1 MNPTEMFAAASI
13 LLLTVGLVAWA
24 GLAMARI
31 EAQLQSIGGFD
42 GMLFEIEPR
51 AADNAEGR
59 R

>member
-1 MNPTEMFAAASI
+1 MFLVASI

-42 GMLFEIEPR
+42 GMHFEIEPR
-51 AADNAEGR
+51 AADNAEGPR
-59 R
+59 

>member
-42 GMLFEIEPR
+42 GMRFEIETR
-51 AADNAEGR
+51 AADNAEGPR
-59 R
+59 

>member
-1 MNPTEMFAAASI
+1 MNSTEMFLVASI

-24 GLAMARI
+24 GLAMARV

-51 AADNAEGR
+51 ATDNAEGR

>member
-42 GMLFEIEPR
+42 GMHFEIEPR
-51 AADNAEGR
+51 AADNAEGPR
-59 R
+59 